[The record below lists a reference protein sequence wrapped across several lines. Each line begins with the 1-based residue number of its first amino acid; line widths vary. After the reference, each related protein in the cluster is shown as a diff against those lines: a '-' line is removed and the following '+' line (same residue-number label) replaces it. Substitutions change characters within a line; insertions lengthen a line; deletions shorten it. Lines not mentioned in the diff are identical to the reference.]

1 MNIEEMMEIWHKAW
15 PDKGSFV
22 RVSGQ
27 DLERFFQAA
36 YDAGASAERNSW
48 PAEMEAMER
57 QVNILTDALAQ
68 AKAEER
74 EACAKVCEAMRPTER
89 EFDQRFYTACTLN
102 ANAIRARGETK

>member
-74 EACAKVCEAMRPTER
+74 EACAKVCDEMASR
-89 EFDQRFYTACTLN
+89 DKLSNYYKVA
-102 ANAIRARGETK
+102 ANAIRARGNT